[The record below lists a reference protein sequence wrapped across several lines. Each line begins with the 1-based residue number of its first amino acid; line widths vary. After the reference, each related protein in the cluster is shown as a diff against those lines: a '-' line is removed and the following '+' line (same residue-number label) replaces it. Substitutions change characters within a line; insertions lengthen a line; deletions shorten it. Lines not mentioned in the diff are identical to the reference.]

1 MSDGRVNFHRFERLL
16 PLLFR
21 RLVLHGAHVVR
32 AVGQFDENDADV
44 LGHGHE
50 HLAQVLH
57 LLFFLAGVL
66 HARQLGDALDQI
78 RDRGGELFGDLGIR
92 GGGVLD
98 AVVHEGGLDGLTVQ
112 PQLLCNDLRDGER
125 VRDKRRAVLSE
136 LTVVVRVGIAEG
148 LVDLGKVCARV
159 VLVDRLDKVV
169 VHTEHERRLL
179 AGLHAGAGRD
189 DLEGSRSGILF

>member
-1 MSDGRVNFHRFERLL
+1 M
-16 PLLFR
+16 
-21 RLVLHGAHVVR
+21 R

-44 LGHGHE
+44 LGHRHE

-57 LLFFLAGVL
+57 LLFFFAGVL

-78 RDRGGELFGDLGIR
+78 RDRGGELLGDLGIR

-98 AVVHEGGLDGLTVQ
+98 AVVHEGGLDGLAVK

-169 VHTEHERRLL
+169 VHAEHERRLL